1 MGRVNNVYGS
11 FPNSPSANG
20 RLCRAADPDSSVTY
34 EYTPFGQTTRIS
46 QELAD
51 PIVAYTTMLFDYDGL
66 GRVKKVY
73 GSGANSPGTIYEYS
87 RGRVRGVKWWDG
99 STEKQCTGSGL
110 VLQHSRN

>member
-1 MGRVNNVYGS
+1 MGRVNNVYGA

-73 GSGANSPGTIYEYS
+73 GSGANSPGTIY
-87 RGRVRGVKWWDG
+87 
-99 STEKQCTGSGL
+99 
-110 VLQHSRN
+110 